1 MGGPAGARRRL
12 PAEQPPGVL
21 VDWIHDLRTAAGLVI
36 KAAAYTHTS
45 VAIRDAPVNVPG
57 PVVEVQ
63 VNVQS
68 VVACP

>member
-1 MGGPAGARRRL
+1 M
-12 PAEQPPGVL
+12 
-21 VDWIHDLRTAAGLVI
+21 

>member
-1 MGGPAGARRRL
+1 M
-12 PAEQPPGVL
+12 
-21 VDWIHDLRTAAGLVI
+21 

-68 VVACP
+68 VVACPLTCALPASACAEVS